1 MTRLKIYHLHPL
13 LFAIFPLLSLFQHNI
28 EEVDIGVAIRPFWI
42 SLFAMLLI
50 FLCALLLLKSWD
62 KAALVT
68 SFLLVMILSYGH
80 VYNAIRSIPE
90 YGISLGRH
98 RYLIVLYG
106 LVTMA
111 GLWWIVKRLRD
122 LRQINQFC
130 SLIGL
135 VLMILPVAQVLSHA
149 RKVSIAESLD
159 IDYEMLAEPLN
170 VAEDEELPDIYYII
184 LDTYTRADC
193 LLKNYDYDNS
203 SFLNDLQEMGFYV
216 ANRSRCNH
224 CYTQG
229 SLVSSLN
236 MNYMGALAAILEENG
251 IGDDIWVLLK
261 HSIVRESLEQIGY
274 QTIAFD
280 TGFEWSR
287 IRDADTYLAFD
298 KDPLFFQTIDPFET
312 LFIKSTVGRIWI
324 DWQYKS
330 TMNANNPL
338 FESVGSLNFPYEG
351 YAKRQLSILQQ
362 LPQLATLPGPKF
374 IFAHVLIPHVPRVF
388 TPQGEI
394 QSDPGYYSGELDGPI
409 DDVYD
414 KLGYV
419 SEIEF
424 INNRMLEILPEIIE
438 NSSLPP
444 IIVLQGDT
452 GSRYDLT
459 EILNA
464 YYLRGEQPGALYE
477 SISPVNT
484 FRLIFDTYFGSGY
497 GFLEDVTYDN
507 SMQILD
513 ASPACT
519 W

>member
-1 MTRLKIYHLHPL
+1 MRRIKIYHFHPFL
-13 LFAIFPLLSLFQHNI
+13 LAIFPVLTLFEHNI
-28 EEVDIGVAIRPFWI
+28 EEVAIAVAIRPFWI
-42 SLFAMLLI
+42 SLIGMLL
-50 FLCALLLLKSWD
+50 FYMFALMLLKSWD
-62 KAALVT
+62 KAALAT
-68 SFLLVMILSYGH
+68 SFLLVMFFSYGH
-80 VYNAIRSIPE
+80 VYNALRSIPE
-90 YGISLGRH
+90 YGLYLGRH

-106 LVTMA
+106 LVIVA
-111 GLWWIVKRLRD
+111 GLWWMSKRFRD
-122 LRQINQFC
+122 LRQTNQFC

-135 VLMILPVAQVLSHA
+135 VLFIFPVVQVLSHA
-149 RKVSIAESLD
+149 RKVSIAES
-159 IDYEMLAEPLN
+159 IDVDYVMLAEPLS
-170 VAEDEELPDIYYII
+170 VAEGEELPDIYYII

-193 LLKNYDYDNS
+193 LLENYDYDNS
-203 SFLNDLQEMGFYV
+203 TFLDDLQAMGFYI

-236 MNYMGALAAILEENG
+236 MNYMSDLTAILEDNNL
-251 IGDDIWVLLK
+251 GDDIWVLLK

-287 IRDADTYLAFD
+287 LRDADTYLAFD
-298 KDPLFFQTIDPFET
+298 KAPLVFQTIDPFEA
-312 LFIKSTVGRIWI
+312 LFIKNTMGRIWI
-324 DWQYKS
+324 DLQYKS
-330 TMNANNPL
+330 IMNENQSL
-338 FESVGSLNFPYEG
+338 FEVVSNVNFPYEG
-351 YAKRQLSILQQ
+351 YAKRQLFILEQ
-362 LPQLATLPGPKF
+362 LPQLAALSGPKF
-374 IFAHVLIPHVPRVF
+374 VFAHVLIPHVPRVF

-394 QSDPGYYSGELDGPI
+394 QSDPGYYSGELAGPI

-424 INNRMLEILPEIIE
+424 VNNRMLEILPQIIE

-452 GSRYDLT
+452 GSRHDLP

-464 YYLRGEQPGALYE
+464 YYLEGEHPDVLYE

-484 FRLIFDTYFGSGY
+484 FRLIFDAYFGSHY
-497 GFLEDVTYDN
+497 GFLEDITYAKDK
-507 SMQILD
+507 QIPET
-513 ASPACT
+513 SPACV

>member
-1 MTRLKIYHLHPL
+1 MPHLKIYHFHPF
-13 LFAIFPLLSLFQHNI
+13 LFAIFPVLSLFEHNI
-28 EEVDIGVAIRPFWI
+28 EEVAIGVAIRPFWI
-42 SLFAMLLI
+42 SLIGMLLI
-50 FLCALLLLKSWD
+50 FLFALVLLKSWD

-68 SFLLVMILSYGH
+68 SFLLVMFFSYGH

-90 YGISLGRH
+90 YGLNLGRH

-106 LVTMA
+106 LVIIA
-111 GLWWIVKRLRD
+111 GLWWMVKQLRD

-135 VLMILPVAQVLSHA
+135 TLFIFPGVQVLSHA
-149 RKVSIAESLD
+149 RKVSIAES
-159 IDYEMLAEPLN
+159 IDVDYATLAEPLN
-170 VAEDEELPDIYYII
+170 IAEEEDLPDIYYII
-184 LDTYTRADC
+184 LDTYTRGDC

-203 SFLNDLQEMGFYV
+203 SFLEDLQAMGFYV

-236 MNYMGALAAILEENG
+236 MNYMNALAAILEENDL
-251 IGDDIWVLLK
+251 GDDIWVLLK

-287 IRDADTYLAFD
+287 LRDADTYLAFD

-312 LFIKSTVGRIWI
+312 LFIKSTAGRIWI
-324 DWQYKS
+324 DLQYKS
-330 TMNANNPL
+330 IMNENRTL
-338 FESVGSLNFPYEG
+338 FEAENSVNFPYEG
-351 YAKRQLSILQQ
+351 YAKRQLFILEQ
-362 LPQLATLPGPKF
+362 LPQLATLSGPKF
-374 IFAHVLIPHVPRVF
+374 VFAHLLIPHVPRVF

-394 QSDPGYYSGELDGPI
+394 QLDPGYYSGELDGPV
-409 DDVYD
+409 DDVFD

-419 SEIEF
+419 SEIEY
-424 INNRMLEILPEIIE
+424 INSQMLEILPQIIE

-452 GSRYDLT
+452 GSRHDLT

-464 YYLRGEQPGALYE
+464 YYLRGEHPEILYE

-484 FRLIFDTYFGSGY
+484 FRMILDTYFGSGY
-497 GFLEDVTYDN
+497 GFLEDITYHDGEL
-507 SMQILD
+507 IPET
-513 ASPACT
+513 SPACV